1 MPNIHTC
8 FEAEFVSH
16 KDTLKVSSYVGFP
29 DSSKT
34 IPRDK
39 FILAIEFLKIID
51 SNISTQETV
60 SIFNLDTNKV
70 QIKHYANQGS
80 SQSATDQKI
89 LEIGRLAKKVRSE
102 VNSDEIYMNFSTE
115 KDGKVFL
122 LEVSI
127 PVEVPEKDENEQEK
141 LNLEVKNEF
150 QSEDTKE
157 LVSKLIILLK
167 KHSTK
172 TNALD
177 IVIRSLENEVTIQ
190 SLSQALLSF
199 NELIKDW

>member
-1 MPNIHTC
+1 M
-8 FEAEFVSH
+8 
-16 KDTLKVSSYVGFP
+16 KVSSYVGFP